1 MSSCPHDEHV
11 ISSISPRRT
20 RGHQA
25 DEHVINSI
33 SPTRTRRAAMARAA
47 AAFLGAL
54 ACLLR
59 IETMAWVCGARQK
72 IGIVNGCGTERLHVY
87 VGESRK
93 KRVGSGTE
101 IQSVGV
107 RNTLGWGWQ
116 VDELRGQ
123 LAVHSR
129 RRDRAFFFPGKMFTQ
144 RSQPRTFCASS
155 KRRPP

>member
-1 MSSCPHDEHV
+1 
-11 ISSISPRRT
+11 
-20 RGHQA
+20 
-25 DEHVINSI
+25 
-33 SPTRTRRAAMARAA
+33 MARAA

-101 IQSVGV
+101 IQFKFKFKFKIQSVGV

-129 RRDRAFFFPGKMFTQ
+129 RRDRAFYPFSFPE
-144 RSQPRTFCASS
+144 RCSHIDHSPEPSRASS
-155 KRRPP
+155 

>member
-1 MSSCPHDEHV
+1 
-11 ISSISPRRT
+11 
-20 RGHQA
+20 
-25 DEHVINSI
+25 
-33 SPTRTRRAAMARAA
+33 MARAA

-101 IQSVGV
+101 IQFKFKFKFKIQSVGV

-129 RRDRAFFFPGKMFTQ
+129 RRDRAFFFPGKDVHTAITAPNLLVPRASAVLPETTHGGHRTQ
-144 RSQPRTFCASS
+144 L
-155 KRRPP
+155 

>member
-1 MSSCPHDEHV
+1 
-11 ISSISPRRT
+11 
-20 RGHQA
+20 
-25 DEHVINSI
+25 
-33 SPTRTRRAAMARAA
+33 MARAA

-72 IGIVNGCGTERLHVY
+72 IGIVNGCGTERLRVY

-129 RRDRAFFFPGKMFTQ
+129 RRSGLFLTVPGKMFTQ
-144 RSQPRTFCASS
+144 VRLLVPSS
-155 KRRPP
+155 KRRPPETTHGGHRTQL

>member
-1 MSSCPHDEHV
+1 
-11 ISSISPRRT
+11 
-20 RGHQA
+20 
-25 DEHVINSI
+25 
-33 SPTRTRRAAMARAA
+33 MARAA

-129 RRDRAFFFPGKMFTQ
+129 RSGPFSHSSRKDVHTE
-144 RSQPRTFCASS
+144 SQIRLLALEQAPSS
-155 KRRPP
+155 